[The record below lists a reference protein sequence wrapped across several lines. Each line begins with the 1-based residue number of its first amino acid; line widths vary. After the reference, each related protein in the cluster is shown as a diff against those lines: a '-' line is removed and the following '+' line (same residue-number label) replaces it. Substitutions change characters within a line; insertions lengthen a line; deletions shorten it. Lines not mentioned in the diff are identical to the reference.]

1 MASDL
6 LSPEQVVNSAILRP
20 DEVTSDYN
28 NEYDDIETS
37 VQLEKQEL
45 LRLQKEHQELINA
58 TNSLQTSRTSGQGDS
73 VVADATNTYS
83 ETPQISHLLSNQLAE
98 YQIKVTQLEESVAI
112 ANESIHQVRAWFRRI
127 SFFHV

>member
-37 VQLEKQEL
+37 VQLEKQEI

-58 TNSLQTSRTSGQGDS
+58 TKSLQTSRTSGQGDS
-73 VVADATNTYS
+73 VAADATNTYS